1 MGNDADIFRI
11 VSCLCKQRPIDIF
24 IFCRMIMSVDK
35 NINAIYIHE
44 NIIRTVPPIGIF
56 TAQMSNCHDEVT
68 FILFF

>member
-44 NIIRTVPPIGIF
+44 NIIRTVPHIGIF
-56 TAQMSNCHDEVT
+56 TAQMSNYHDEIA